1 MIEAIGPEGFS
12 IDPNVLS
19 KRTRMRTTGNSNQYS
34 FDEGITYIIRAT
46 RYFIESFKYFPGLLL
61 KSVKML
67 LKYVYSK
74 MVNKAWLKEIGQ
86 ESIKNKLHK
95 AMLKLS
101 IDQQMIPVIISPEI
115 EALCMKEIAP

>member
-1 MIEAIGPEGFS
+1 MTILSRAINEVANIIEAIGPEGFS

-19 KRTRMRTTGNSNQYS
+19 KRARMRTAGNSNKYS

-46 RYFIESFKYFPGLLL
+46 RYFIESFKSFPSLLL

-74 MVNKAWLKEIGQ
+74 MVNKVWLKEIDRSLQ
-86 ESIKNKLHK
+86 KTSFIK
-95 AMLKLS
+95 
-101 IDQQMIPVIISPEI
+101 
-115 EALCMKEIAP
+115 LC